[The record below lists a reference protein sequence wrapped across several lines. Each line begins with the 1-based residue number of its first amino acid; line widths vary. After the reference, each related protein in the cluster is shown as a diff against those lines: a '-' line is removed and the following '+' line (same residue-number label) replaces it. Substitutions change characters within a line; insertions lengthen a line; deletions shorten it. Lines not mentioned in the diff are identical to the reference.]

1 MRRSWDSLIFI
12 LEIHILERR
21 YLYIV
26 KTLRTQIG
34 KAVMQ
39 YEMMFY
45 IYVYVSMC
53 VFLSYAMWLTLTQR
67 I

>member
-34 KAVMQ
+34 KAVVQ

-53 VFLSYAMWLTLTQR
+53 VFLSYAMCLTLTQR